1 MTTLLRGSAVVFLV
15 TEDWYFWSHRLPLAR
30 AVRDA
35 GARVVVASRFTAHA
49 ERIRNEG
56 FELAPIQFER
66 AAFDP
71 VRDVA
76 AIRSIAR
83 LYERLRPDLVHHV
96 AVKPV
101 LFGSIA
107 ARLAGV
113 TNVVNAMAGLGFLF
127 TNESLRTRAMKRV
140 YLAGLRAFARR
151 PGTWMIV
158 QNDDDRA
165 VLERAHLPASRIVTI
180 RGSGVDAEA
189 FRPGP
194 KPPAARLVAV
204 CVSRMLWDKG
214 IGELV
219 EAARILSARGVP
231 VQVRLVGGTDLN
243 PASVPEA
250 TLEAWSREGVVEVAG
265 HTTDIAGEYGRAHIA
280 VLPSYREGLPKSLLE
295 AAACGLPMVATNV
308 PGCREICR
316 HDVTGLLVP
325 ERDPTAIA
333 EAIERLCADSML
345 RERLGRRAREIVE
358 SEFAEKIVLSRT
370 IELYERMLE
379 GDEHRP

>member
-1 MTTLLRGSAVVFLV
+1 MTTSLKGSLVAFLV

-30 AVRDA
+30 AVRDS
-35 GARVVVASRFTAHA
+35 GARVIVASRFAAHA
-49 ERIRNEG
+49 ERIKNEG

-71 VRDVA
+71 LRDLA

-83 LYERLRPDLVHHV
+83 LYERLQPDLVHHV

-113 TNVVNAMAGLGFLF
+113 KNVVNAMAGLGFLF
-127 TNESLRTRAMKRV
+127 TNESFRTRAMKQV
-140 YLAGLRAFARR
+140 YLGGLRAFARR
-151 PGTWMIV
+151 RGTWMIV

-165 VLERAHLPASRIVTI
+165 VLERANLPSSRIVTI
-180 RGSGVDAEA
+180 RGSGVDAET
-189 FRPGP
+189 FRPEP
-194 KPPAARLVAV
+194 KTPTARLVAV

-243 PASVPEA
+243 PASVPEE

-265 HTTDIAGEYGRAHIA
+265 HTTDVAGEYRRAHIA

-316 HDVTGLLVP
+316 HDVTGILVP

-333 EAIERLCADSML
+333 DAIGRLCADSAM
-345 RERLGRRAREIVE
+345 REQLGMQARRVVE
-358 SEFAEKIVLSRT
+358 SEFTDKIVLSRT
-370 IELYERMLE
+370 IELYESMLKCKM
-379 GDEHRP
+379 